1 MTTFAHKICTMNDLE
16 IITLIFMIL
25 CSVLIAFVLVEL
37 NKINKQLKST
47 PKAKNTEGDKLKLQA
62 IERLSLYTE
71 RCGLHNLV
79 ARTEIT
85 GLSAGDLHHVLIETI
100 KAEYEYNLSQQIYV
114 HSEVWNAVSK
124 MKDQNIYVINHI
136 AANLP
141 PGASALDLSK
151 LIIEY
156 SNTPNAD
163 LYKLVLEALQYEA
176 QKILR

>member
-1 MTTFAHKICTMNDLE
+1 MSTKDSILL
-16 IITLIFMIL
+16 ISSVITPALIGYL
-25 CSVLIAFVLVEL
+25 LVE
-37 NKINKQLKST
+37 INNLKKRINSI
-47 PKAKNTEGDKLKLQA
+47 PVNNNTEGNKLKLQA

-71 RCGLHNLV
+71 RGGLNNLV
-79 ARTEIT
+79 ARTEIV
-85 GLSAGDLHHVLIETI
+85 GLSAAELHHVLIETI
-100 KAEYEYNLSQQIYV
+100 KGEYEYNLSQQIYINA
-114 HSEVWNAVSK
+114 EVWNAVTK

-141 PGASALDLSK
+141 PGASAIDLSK

-156 SNTPNAD
+156 SMTPNAD

>member
-1 MTTFAHKICTMNDLE
+1 MSTKDSILLLSAV
-16 IITLIFMIL
+16 ITPALIGYL
-25 CSVLIAFVLVEL
+25 LVE
-37 NKINKQLKST
+37 INNLKKRINSI
-47 PKAKNTEGDKLKLQA
+47 PVNNNTEGNKLKLQA

-79 ARTEIT
+79 ARTEIS
-85 GLSAGDLHHVLIETI
+85 GLSAAELHQVLIETI
-100 KAEYEYNLSQQIYV
+100 KAEYEYNLSQQIYINT
-114 HSEVWNAVSK
+114 EVWNAVNK

-163 LYKLVLEALQYEA
+163 MYKLVLEALQYEA

>member
-1 MTTFAHKICTMNDLE
+1 MSTKDSILLLSAV
-16 IITLIFMIL
+16 ITPALIGYL
-25 CSVLIAFVLVEL
+25 LVE
-37 NKINKQLKST
+37 INNLKKRINSI
-47 PKAKNTEGDKLKLQA
+47 PVNNNTEGNKLKLQA

-71 RCGLHNLV
+71 RCGLNNLV
-79 ARTEIT
+79 ARTEIV
-85 GLSAGDLHHVLIETI
+85 GLSAAELHHVLIETI
-100 KAEYEYNLSQQIYV
+100 KGEYEYNLSQQIYINA
-114 HSEVWNAVSK
+114 EVWNAVTK

-141 PGASALDLSK
+141 PGASAIDLSK

-156 SNTPNAD
+156 SMTPNAD